1 MEIIVHLFMLFFK
14 CRSDSAYDFYTI
26 KYDILV
32 ITNTIFPFS
41 DIKYNNIRKID
52 NF

>member
-32 ITNTIFPFS
+32 ASNTFFADYDNI
-41 DIKYNNIRKID
+41 YNNIRKKD